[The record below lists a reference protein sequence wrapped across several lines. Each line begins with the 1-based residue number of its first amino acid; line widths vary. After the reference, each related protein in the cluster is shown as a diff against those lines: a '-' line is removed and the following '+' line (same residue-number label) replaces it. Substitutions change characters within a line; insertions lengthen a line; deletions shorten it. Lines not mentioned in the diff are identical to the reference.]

1 MHLSS
6 IFYDIFSP
14 KKKKEKDI
22 IDHKY
27 LTLFAKGFFSSV
39 NNEKLV
45 GANYINF
52 L

>member
-1 MHLSS
+1 M
-6 IFYDIFSP
+6 IFFP
-14 KKKKEKDI
+14 AQKKKKDI
-22 IDHKY
+22 IDHIY